1 MIWNGIYKH
10 LVPPGP
16 RLGLIIFLNL
26 LLVLTATA
34 KSVDDVV
41 VLKNGDRMTGEIKG
55 LQSGEL
61 RIKSDYMAE
70 AVRLDWSQVER
81 LESKSTFMIWLVD
94 GKLVTDVMR
103 LLPTNSNEVPN
114 FVIGS
119 SIRVPQLD
127 VIRITPADRQFW
139 KRLEGSIDL
148 GFSFTSGNDQY
159 QTQLTAT
166 TTYRTGDHSF
176 TASVDSAFSGQT
188 EGTSLTRHQF
198 TFDYRKQL
206 SKRWYVG
213 GLVDLLRSDQQSL
226 NLRATA
232 GGLVGRNLIQTE
244 HTRLSA
250 FGGVAVA
257 RENYSAS
264 IGTPRSTNADAIAGA
279 DFATFRFNRA
289 DIRSR
294 FSLFPSLTTPGRMRL
309 QGTSDLRIK
318 IVKDLWWG
326 FHIYENFDSKP
337 PVRADKNDLG
347 VSTSVGWKF

>member
-1 MIWNGIYKH
+1 
-10 LVPPGP
+10 
-16 RLGLIIFLNL
+16 
-26 LLVLTATA
+26 
-34 KSVDDVV
+34 
-41 VLKNGDRMTGEIKG
+41 MTGEIKG

-61 RIKSDYMAE
+61 RIKSDDMAE
-70 AVRLDWSQVER
+70 AVRLDWSKIER

-103 LLPTNSNEVPN
+103 LLPTNSSEVSN

-127 VIRITPADRQFW
+127 VIRIAPADRQFW
-139 KRLEGSIDL
+139 KRLEGSIDF

-159 QTQLTAT
+159 ETQLTAT

-198 TFDYRKQL
+198 TFDYRKQV
-206 SKRWYVG
+206 SPRWYVG
-213 GLVDLLRSDQQSL
+213 GLFDLLRSDQQSL
-226 NLRATA
+226 NLRTTI
-232 GGLVGRNLIQTE
+232 GGLVGRNMVRTE

-250 FGGVAVA
+250 FGGV
-257 RENYSAS
+257 
-264 IGTPRSTNADAIAGA
+264 
-279 DFATFRFNRA
+279 FATFRFNRT